1 MKVIS
6 MKQSITEPYPEDIAT
21 ELYQISSKIRILAEF
36 SRNLALRSTSGK
48 EEYFNG
54 YDLLMEASEICKD
67 LGQGFLEI
75 SS

>member
-1 MKVIS
+1 VVNLKS
-6 MKQSITEPYPEDIAT
+6 SITDIYPEEIAT

-36 SRNLALRSTSGK
+36 SRGLALRSPNGK

-54 YDLLMEASEICKD
+54 YDLLIEASEICED

-75 SS
+75 SA